1 MHYDGDVRWRCMITQ
16 MVAKLAINHDQYCKM
31 GFLIVTDF
39 ISFFSYWSGGFD
51 SLESSTHVNII
62 CLNQAWV
69 QLLEMTIRG
78 YWLNWM
84 MMVMMELTNEKG
96 LYNSQCLNL
105 QLVVCWQVLG
115 EYLPISNRQK
125 RRKHGHDDN
134 QTFSVLIESH
144 QTNTGWYITPLMIMY
159 QYKFYENIN
168 SEIQNFYINS
178 IYKYH

>member
-69 QLLEMTIRG
+69 QLLEMTILEAIDWIGWWWWWWNWPMKKDFTTANVWTYSWWFVDR
-78 YWLNWM
+78 YWGSIFHFLTDRKEES
-84 MMVMMELTNEKG
+84 MVMMTIRHFQWL
-96 LYNSQCLNL
+96 L
-105 QLVVCWQVLG
+105 
-115 EYLPISNRQK
+115 
-125 RRKHGHDDN
+125 
-134 QTFSVLIESH
+134 SH
-144 QTNTGWYITPLMIMY
+144 IKQ
-159 QYKFYENIN
+159 
-168 SEIQNFYINS
+168 IQADT
-178 IYKYH
+178 

>member
-1 MHYDGDVRWRCMITQ
+1 MHDYTNGCKTSY
-16 MVAKLAINHDQYCKM
+16 NHNQYCKM

-84 MMVMMELTNEKG
+84 MMVMIDGTDQWKRTLQQPMSELTVGG
-96 LYNSQCLNL
+96 LL
-105 QLVVCWQVLG
+105 
-115 EYLPISNRQK
+115 
-125 RRKHGHDDN
+125 
-134 QTFSVLIESH
+134 
-144 QTNTGWYITPLMIMY
+144 TGTGGV
-159 QYKFYENIN
+159 
-168 SEIQNFYINS
+168 SS
-178 IYKYH
+178 IF

>member
-1 MHYDGDVRWRCMITQ
+1 MVRRFWFIG
-16 MVAKLAINHDQYCKM
+16 IQY
-31 GFLIVTDF
+31 T
-39 ISFFSYWSGGFD
+39 Y
-51 SLESSTHVNII
+51 VNII
-62 CLNQAWV
+62 CLSQAWV
-69 QLLEMTIRG
+69 QLLEMTFRG

-115 EYLPISNRQK
+115 EYLPFSNRQK

-178 IYKYH
+178 IYKYHLILWSSSFNIIIDLSGILYYFSLSFKNYMVFI

>member
-115 EYLPISNRQK
+115 EYLPFSNRQK
-125 RRKHGHDDN
+125 RRKHGHDDRHF
-134 QTFSVLIESH
+134 QWLFSHIK
-144 QTNTGWYITPLMIMY
+144 Q
-159 QYKFYENIN
+159 
-168 SEIQNFYINS
+168 IQADT
-178 IYKYH
+178 

>member
-1 MHYDGDVRWRCMITQ
+1 

-51 SLESSTHVNII
+51 SLESSTHMLILFVYKSSMSSTIGNDY
-62 CLNQAWV
+62 
-69 QLLEMTIRG
+69 IRG

-115 EYLPISNRQK
+115 EYLPFSNRQK

-134 QTFSVLIESH
+134 QTFSALIESH